1 MTRYSRSTA
10 CGWKQ
15 LARRLLAHDVGLSVT
30 VDEPEGRVRHAPL
43 ELLHGKRRR
52 KAFYILLEIGEK
64 GRFVE
69 AVDVQDVNTI

>member
-1 MTRYSRSTA
+1 M
-10 CGWKQ
+10 
-15 LARRLLAHDVGLSVT
+15 
-30 VDEPEGRVRHAPL
+30 PL

-52 KAFYILLEIGEK
+52 KAFYILLEIGEE

>member
-1 MTRYSRSTA
+1 MSR
-10 CGWKQ
+10 
-15 LARRLLAHDVGLSVT
+15 
-30 VDEPEGRVRHAPL
+30 GRIRHAPL